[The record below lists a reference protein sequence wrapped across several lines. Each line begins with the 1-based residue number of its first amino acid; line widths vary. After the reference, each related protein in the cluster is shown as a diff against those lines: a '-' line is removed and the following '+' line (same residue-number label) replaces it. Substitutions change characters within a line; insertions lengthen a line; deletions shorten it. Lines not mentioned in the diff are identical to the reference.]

1 MYFIRGF
8 TLLLLSL
15 SYCAAAAGAAEIDPN
30 SPKGAL
36 KALYEAMEAGDAGA
50 VRAQF
55 HASNDVEKDLADAY
69 AAQLTAAKAL
79 GDAAKAKYTAAGD
92 ALSKGLPLKD
102 EIAKL
107 ETAEVTVDGDT
118 ATYKPPAAGAAG
130 KPLRLIKSGGRWRLS
145 IADYA
150 GGSADA
156 LPGQTAVLRDMTAV
170 FQSTAADIL
179 ADKFPTPADAQRAL
193 QQKLQT
199 VLFNTLQ
206 KHPPAATRPTTR
218 PAAR

>member
-1 MYFIRGF
+1 MSFPRA
-8 TLLLLSL
+8 LVVVLSVL
-15 SYCAAAAGAAEIDPN
+15 CFAAGGAEIDAN

-50 VRAQF
+50 VRAQL
-55 HASNDVEKDLADAY
+55 HAATDAEKDLADAY

-79 GDAAKAKYTAAGD
+79 GDAAKAKYSAAGD

-102 EIAKL
+102 QIAKL
-107 ETAEVTVDGDT
+107 QAAEVAVEGDS
-118 ATYKPPAAGAAG
+118 ATFKPAAGAGG
-130 KPLRLIKSGGRWRLS
+130 KPVRLVKSGGKWRVAV
-145 IADYA
+145 ADFA
-150 GGSADA
+150 GGADTLA
-156 LPGQTAVLRDMTAV
+156 GQTAVLRDMTAV

-206 KHPPAATRPTTR
+206 KHPPAASRPTTR